1 MRKNRGLAVLGG
13 AATVAIAIA
22 LAPNAQAACAWNGY
36 GWACDQG
43 GPQQQ
48 VANSPLP
55 SVPPGSNWGT
65 DRYTP
70 QGYNYN
76 NYDQIPNDY
85 PGPALTTPN
94 GRGGGGGGGRQ

>member
-1 MRKNRGLAVLGG
+1 MKQNRVLALLSG
-13 AATVAIAIA
+13 AAAVAGVLA
-22 LAPNAQAACAWNGY
+22 LAPPARAACSWNGY
-36 GWACDQG
+36 GWACDQAA
-43 GPQQQ
+43 PAQI
-48 VANSPLP
+48 AAAPNAPLP

-65 DRYTP
+65 QRYTP

-94 GRGGGGGGGRQ
+94 GRGGGGDQR

>member
-1 MRKNRGLAVLGG
+1 MRKNRSLAVLGG

-22 LAPNAQAACAWNGY
+22 LAPNAQAACVWNGY
-36 GWACDQG
+36 GWACDQA

-94 GRGGGGGGGRQ
+94 GRGGGGGGRQ